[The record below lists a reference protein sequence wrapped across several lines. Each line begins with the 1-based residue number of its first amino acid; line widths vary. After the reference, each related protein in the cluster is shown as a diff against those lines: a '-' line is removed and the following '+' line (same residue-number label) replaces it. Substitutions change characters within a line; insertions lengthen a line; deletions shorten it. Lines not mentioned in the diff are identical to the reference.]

1 MKLYKLLFIGLVGVL
16 SLTACDDYLDI
27 NENPNTP
34 SASTAQYQYRL
45 PWCLH
50 YLQAS
55 YQIGASVD
63 SYFTG
68 LITSPSGRE
77 GGASRWNLAAGS
89 RNNTITQWFLVPCGS
104 NLKALYDKAMDAGA
118 YHYAACA
125 KLMRAFGF
133 MNLADHMGEIP
144 YTDALG
150 SAIAPKYDTN
160 KTVFLGCVGELDEA
174 IELFQ
179 KTQEKGA
186 YPLSVG
192 DNWNNGDVSKWI
204 KFCYLLKARWLNH
217 LSKKQP
223 GKWQDGKYDTDAIL
237 DCLSK
242 AMQSNADNTVLRHTD
257 TNGSTK
263 DVEGWGETVD
273 FNSIFSCV
281 GMNIGRYYVTK
292 TFYDNLTN
300 FDNKGIEDPR
310 ADKFIPWAR
319 SRKSANT
326 PAEVKWSQDGKWRRS
341 IGVDIIHNDPTL
353 NGGGPITGAFT
364 TKKITNN
371 EVSYSAGS
379 WYCNTSNTERQGDT
393 IYVHGKS
400 SSKGYDSNKDLL
412 YRVAGK
418 DVDESAV
425 SGVFSVRPDS
435 PTFFGSYWEAC
446 FIKAEVLMRKGDK
459 AGAFAAY
466 KEGIKANIEAVEEQC
481 KVWVNG
487 DKTLANC
494 PSFAPAT
501 ESNINNYLNTAIGTA
516 ADISMS
522 KIMTQKIM
530 SMLWSSENW
539 NDMRRFDYNPDIFMN
554 YGKPNWYNVTGT
566 AKTYCP
572 EGKSPRRL
580 PQASYD
586 INYNSKNLEA
596 IGELIPGVNQLTL
609 PTSNSKLKVW
619 YNSDE
624 IRTLPIWWDS
634 DQE

>member
-1 MKLYKLLFIGLVGVL
+1 MKIYKSILIGLAATF
-16 SLTACDDYLDI
+16 SLTACDNYLDV

-34 SASTAQYQYRL
+34 SSSEAQYQYRL

-55 YQIGASVD
+55 YEIGASVD

-68 LITSPSGRE
+68 LLTSPSGRE
-77 GGASRWNLAAGS
+77 GGASRWNLGASS
-89 RNNTITQWFLVPCGS
+89 RNATITQWFLVPCGS
-104 NLKALYDKAMDAGA
+104 NLKELYDKSMAAGA

-125 KLMRAFGF
+125 KLMRAYGF

-144 YTDALG
+144 YTEALG
-150 SAIAPKYDTN
+150 AAIAPKFDTN
-160 KTVFLGCVGELDEA
+160 KTVFLGCVNELDEA
-174 IELFQ
+174 IALFQ
-179 KTQEKGA
+179 KPQEKGA
-186 YPLSVG
+186 QPLSVG
-192 DNWNNGDVSKWI
+192 DNWNNGDVTKWV

-223 GKWQDGKYDTDAIL
+223 GKWQDGKYDEATIL
-237 DCLSK
+237 DCLAK
-242 AMQSNADNTVLRHTD
+242 AMQSNNDNTVLRHTD

-263 DVEGWGETVD
+263 DVQGWGETVD
-273 FNSIFSCV
+273 YSTIFSCV
-281 GMNIGRYYVTK
+281 GMNNGRYYVTK
-292 TFYDNLTN
+292 MFYDNLTN
-300 FDNKGIEDPR
+300 FDGKGVEDPR

-319 SRKSANT
+319 SVKSAKT
-326 PAEVKWSQDGKWRRS
+326 PAEIKWSADGKWRRS
-341 IGVDIIHNDPTL
+341 MGVDIINNDPTL
-353 NGGGPITGAFT
+353 NGGGPIIGAFT
-364 TKKITNN
+364 TSGTTNN
-371 EVSYSAGS
+371 EVSYPAGS
-379 WYCNTSNTERQGDT
+379 WYCKTANKERQGDT

-400 SSKGYDSNKDLL
+400 SSKGYDSNQDLL
-412 YRVAGK
+412 YRVGGK
-418 DVDESAV
+418 NVDASAV

-435 PTFFGSYWEAC
+435 PTYFGAYWEVC

-466 KEGIKANIEAVEEQC
+466 KAGIEAHIKAVEEQC
-481 KVWVNG
+481 KLWVSG
-487 DKTLANC
+487 DPTLATC

-501 ESNINNYLNTAIGTA
+501 EASISQYLSKAIGTA
-516 ADISMS
+516 ADISMA

-539 NDMRRFDYNPDIFMN
+539 NDMRRFDYNPQIFMN
-554 YGKPNWYNVTGT
+554 YGKPHWYRVSSDA
-566 AKTYCP
+566 AKFCP
-572 EGKSPRRL
+572 PGKSPRRL

-586 INYNSKNLEA
+586 TSYNSDNLEA
-596 IGELIPGVNQLTL
+596 IGASIPGALQLTM
-609 PTSNSKLKVW
+609 PKSEKAKQVW